1 MIQAILLIIL
11 LIFTLFIFCSIK
23 LAKDCDSIDIK

>member
-11 LIFTLFIFCSIK
+11 LVFTLFIFCSIK
-23 LAKDCDSIDIK
+23 LAKDCDNMN